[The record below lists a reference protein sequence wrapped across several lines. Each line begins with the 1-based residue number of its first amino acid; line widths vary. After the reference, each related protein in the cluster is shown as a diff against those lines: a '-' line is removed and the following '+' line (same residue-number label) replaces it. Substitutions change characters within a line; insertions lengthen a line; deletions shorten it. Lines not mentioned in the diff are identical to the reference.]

1 MKKANWQII
10 LGISLV
16 VLSAVLYTVHYFIFR
31 DPHHIFIYMVGD
43 IAFVPIEVLLV
54 TLIIHRVLSD
64 REKRA
69 MIKKLNMVIGAFFSE
84 VGLKLLPRF
93 ANFDHKSDDVKKELS
108 QMKNWSNN
116 DFQKASDMMENYD
129 FGIDSS
135 MGDLKELQAFLT
147 KRRNFLLRLLENP
160 NLLEHET
167 FTELL
172 WAVFHL
178 TEELEYRAD
187 LDKLPHSDMVHISG
201 DIKRVYVLLLN
212 RWIDYV
218 MHLKDQYPY
227 LYSLA
232 VRTNP
237 LDKDA
242 SPIVKS

>member
-1 MKKANWQII
+1 MKRINWQII
-10 LGISLV
+10 LGIVLV
-16 VLSAVLYTVHYFIFR
+16 VLSIIFYGIHYIIFR

-69 MIKKLNMVIGAFFSE
+69 MLKKLNMVIGAFFSE
-84 VGLKLLPRF
+84 VGLKLISTF
-93 ANFDHKSDDVKKELS
+93 ANFDHKVDEVKKELS
-108 QMKNWSNN
+108 QMKNWNN
-116 DFQKASDMMENYD
+116 SDFKKASERMENYD
-129 FGIDSS
+129 FKIDSS
-135 MGDLKELQAFLT
+135 LGDLKELRAFLS

-178 TEELEYRAD
+178 TEELEYRID

-218 MHLKDQYPY
+218 MHLKEQYPY

-237 LDKDA
+237 LDEKA
-242 SPIVKS
+242 SPIVRS

>member
-1 MKKANWQII
+1 
-10 LGISLV
+10 
-16 VLSAVLYTVHYFIFR
+16 
-31 DPHHIFIYMVGD
+31 MVGD
-43 IAFVPIEVLLV
+43 IAFVPIEVLMV

-64 REKRA
+64 REKKA
-69 MIKKLNMVIGAFFSE
+69 MLKKLNMVIGAFFSE
-84 VGLKLLPRF
+84 VGLKLLPKF

-116 DFQKASDMMENYD
+116 DFKKASDMMENYD
-129 FGIDSS
+129 FEIDSS

>member
-1 MKKANWQII
+1 MKKINWQII
-10 LGISLV
+10 LGVALV
-16 VLSAVLYTVHYFIFR
+16 VSSIALYSAHYLIFR

-64 REKRA
+64 REKKA
-69 MIKKLNMVIGAFFSE
+69 MLKKLNMVIGAFFSE
-84 VGLKLLPRF
+84 VGLKLLPTF
-93 ANFDHKSDDVKKELS
+93 ANFDHRSDEVKKELS
-108 QMKNWSNN
+108 QMKNWS
-116 DFQKASDMMENYD
+116 DSEFKKASEMMENYK
-129 FGIDSS
+129 FEIDSNL
-135 MGDLKELQAFLT
+135 GDLKELQGFLT

-187 LDKLPHSDMVHISG
+187 LDKLPHTDMVHISG

-237 LDKDA
+237 LDEDA

>member
-1 MKKANWQII
+1 MKKINWQII
-10 LGISLV
+10 LGVSLV
-16 VLSAVLYTVHYFIFR
+16 VLSIALYSVHYFIFR
-31 DPHHIFIYMVGD
+31 DPHHIFIYLVGD
-43 IAFVPIEVLLV
+43 IAFVPIEVLFV

-64 REKRA
+64 REKKA
-69 MIKKLNMVIGAFFSE
+69 MLKKLNMVIGAFFSE
-84 VGLKLLPRF
+84 VGLKLLPMF
-93 ANFDHKSDDVKKELS
+93 ANFDHKSDEVKKELS
-108 QMKNWSNN
+108 QMKNWSNIE
-116 DFQKASDMMENYD
+116 FKKASEMMENYD
-129 FGIDSS
+129 FKIDSNL
-135 MGDLKELQAFLT
+135 GNLKELQVFLT

-178 TEELEYRAD
+178 TEELEYRTD
-187 LDKLPHSDMVHISG
+187 LDKLPHTDMVHISG

-237 LDKDA
+237 LDEDA

>member
-1 MKKANWQII
+1 MKKLNWPGV
-10 LGISLV
+10 LAISLV
-16 VLSAVLYTVHYFIFR
+16 VLSIIFYGIHYLIFR
-31 DPHHIFIYMVGD
+31 DAHHIFIYMLGD

-69 MIKKLNMVIGAFFSE
+69 MLKKLNMVIGAFFSE
-84 VGLKLLPRF
+84 VGLKLISTF
-93 ANFDHKSDDVKKELS
+93 ANFDHKADGVKKELS
-108 QMKNWSNN
+108 QMKNWSSS
-116 DFQKASDMMENYD
+116 DFKKASVMMENYD
-129 FGIDSS
+129 YEIDSS
-135 MGDLKELQAFLT
+135 LGDLKGLQAFLS

-187 LDKLPHSDMVHISG
+187 LDKLPPSDMVHISG

-212 RWIDYV
+212 HWIDYV
-218 MHLKDQYPY
+218 MHLKNQYPY

-237 LDKDA
+237 LDGEA
-242 SPIVKS
+242 SPIVRS

>member
-1 MKKANWQII
+1 MKKINWQII
-10 LGISLV
+10 LGVTLV
-16 VLSAVLYTVHYFIFR
+16 VLSVALYSVHYLIFR

-43 IAFVPIEVLLV
+43 IAFVPIEVLMV

-64 REKRA
+64 REKKA
-69 MIKKLNMVIGAFFSE
+69 MLKKLNMVIGAFFSE
-84 VGLKLLPRF
+84 VGLKLLSKF
-93 ANFDHKSDDVKKELS
+93 ANFDHKSAEVKKELS
-108 QMKNWSNN
+108 QMKNWSNSE
-116 DFQKASDMMENYD
+116 FRKASDMMENYD
-129 FGIDSS
+129 FKIDSNL
-135 MGDLKELQAFLT
+135 GDLKELQIFLS

-178 TEELEYRAD
+178 TEELEYRVD
-187 LDKLPHSDMVHISG
+187 LYKLPHADMVHISG

-232 VRTNP
+232 
-237 LDKDA
+237 
-242 SPIVKS
+242 

>member
-1 MKKANWQII
+1 MKKINWQII
-10 LGISLV
+10 LGMCLV
-16 VLSAVLYTVHYFIFR
+16 ALSIILYSIHYLIFR
-31 DPHHIFIYMVGD
+31 DAYHIFIYMIGD

-54 TLIIHRVLSD
+54 TLIIHRVFSD

-69 MIKKLNMVIGAFFSE
+69 MLKKLNMVIGAFFSE
-84 VGLKLLPRF
+84 VGLKLIASF
-93 ANFDHKSDDVKKELS
+93 ANFDHKTDEVKKELS
-108 QMKNWSNN
+108 QMKNWNN
-116 DFQKASDMMENYD
+116 SGFKKASERMENYD
-129 FGIDSS
+129 FKIDSNL
-135 MGDLKELQAFLT
+135 GDLKKLQVFLS

-178 TEELEYRAD
+178 TEELEYRID
-187 LDKLPHSDMVHISG
+187 LSKLPHSDMVHISG

-218 MHLKDQYPY
+218 MHLKNQYPY

-237 LDKDA
+237 LDEEA
-242 SPIVKS
+242 SPIIGS

>member
-84 VGLKLLPRF
+84 VGLKLLPKF